1 VVRVLRPCAA
11 EPWRSSYLDALTK
24 GSAGWELHP
33 ELEVEAGDW
42 HIEKLRF
49 SAFIHGS
56 SNLEQQLRECAK
68 DALLIAGAATNIGCE
83 STARDAM
90 MLNFAT
96 IVVADA
102 CVATDAVAQQA
113 TLADFQTIFGD
124 VLSVDE
130 VLAGVDQTIMVDRA
144 NLQLPRGATAAPHAA
159 MLF

>member
-1 VVRVLRPCAA
+1 
-11 EPWRSSYLDALTK
+11 
-24 GSAGWELHP
+24 
-33 ELEVEAGDW
+33 
-42 HIEKLRF
+42 
-49 SAFIHGS
+49 
-56 SNLEQQLRECAK
+56 
-68 DALLIAGAATNIGCE
+68 
-83 STARDAM
+83 M